1 MVKRLL
7 IFCLLL
13 FSPEAGLLAQD
24 GIVVQDPSLAVRWQ
38 TFADPSRPLTWC
50 WDDADAATITCRRAG
65 AAETVVDIER
75 GESEVFGSFPVPVTT
90 DDSARGTECLFDIE
104 LELYRENELIRKETA
119 RLAYLPGIAS
129 GGMIVHEPGTRSWR
143 TVKEVSVFA
152 HPGGESPELNAVGE
166 VARRRDLRADGGF
179 DAVLP
184 ASDLASRS
192 GSFTLAVTDGDE
204 EILSADLL
212 YSVSSLSIILK

>member
-1 MVKRLL
+1 L
-7 IFCLLL
+7 I
-13 FSPEAGLLAQD
+13 
-24 GIVVQDPSLAVRWQ
+24 
-38 TFADPSRPLTWC
+38 WC
-50 WDDADAATITCRRAG
+50 WDESTSAKVVCRRAG

-104 LELYRENELIRKETA
+104 LELYRENELVRKEAA

-129 GGMIVHEPGTRSWR
+129 GGMIVREPGTRSWR
-143 TVKEVSVFA
+143 KVKEVRVFA

-192 GSFTLAVTDGDE
+192 GPFTLAVTDGEE

>member
-129 GGMIVHEPGTRSWR
+129 GGMIVREPGTRSWR
-143 TVKEVSVFA
+143 KVKEVRVFA

-184 ASDLASRS
+184 ASDLAFR
-192 GSFTLAVTDGDE
+192 GGPFTLAVTDGEE

>member
-104 LELYRENELIRKETA
+104 LELYRENEIIRKETA

-129 GGMIVHEPGTRSWR
+129 GGMIVREPGTRS
-143 TVKEVSVFA
+143 
-152 HPGGESPELNAVGE
+152 
-166 VARRRDLRADGGF
+166 
-179 DAVLP
+179 
-184 ASDLASRS
+184 
-192 GSFTLAVTDGDE
+192 
-204 EILSADLL
+204 
-212 YSVSSLSIILK
+212 

>member
-75 GESEVFGSFPVPVTT
+75 GESEVFGSFPVPVAAE
-90 DDSARGTECLFDIE
+90 DLAQGTECLFDIE
-104 LELYRENELIRKETA
+104 LELSRGTELIRKETA

-129 GGMIVHEPGTRSWR
+129 GGMIVREPGTRSWR
-143 TVKEVSVFA
+143 KVKEVRVFA

-166 VARRRDLRADGGF
+166 VARRRDLRAGGGF

-184 ASDLASRS
+184 AFDLASRS
-192 GSFTLAVTDGDE
+192 GPFTLSVTDGEE

-212 YSVSSLSIILK
+212 YYVSSLSIILK

>member
-75 GESEVFGSFPVPVTT
+75 GESEVFGSFTVPVTT

-129 GGMIVHEPGTRSWR
+129 GGMIVREPGTRSWR
-143 TVKEVSVFA
+143 KVKEVRVFA

-184 ASDLASRS
+184 ASDLAFR
-192 GSFTLAVTDGDE
+192 GGPFTLAVTDGEE

-212 YSVSSLSIILK
+212 YSVSSLSIIWK